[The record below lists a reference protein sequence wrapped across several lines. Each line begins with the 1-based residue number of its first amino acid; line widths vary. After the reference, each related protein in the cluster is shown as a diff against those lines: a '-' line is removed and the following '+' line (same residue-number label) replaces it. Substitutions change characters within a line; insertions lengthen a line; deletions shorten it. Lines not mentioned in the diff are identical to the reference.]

1 MNEITFR
8 LIYLVVGVTLSACVL
23 WRVHRSGQML
33 LTEKL
38 DGSPQL
44 VRLMSHAVSAGCVL
58 VMFGYIAVSGW
69 PLSGLSSDTRIFF
82 ELELQKIGY
91 LCIALGI
98 VCFFHVFLVTRIGR
112 STGRRDLRRESM
124 PV

>member
-58 VMFGYIAVSGW
+58 VMFGYIVVSGW
-69 PLSGLSSDTRIFF
+69 PLSGMSSDIRIFF

-91 LCIALGI
+91 LCMMLGV
-98 VCFFHVFLVTRIGR
+98 VCFFHVFLVTRVGR
-112 STGRRDLRRESM
+112 SAGRRDLRRESM

>member
-8 LIYLVVGVTLSACVL
+8 LIYLVVGLTLSAWVL

-38 DGSPQL
+38 DSSPQL
-44 VRLMSHAVSAGCVL
+44 ARLMSHAVSAGCVL

-69 PLSGLSSDTRIFF
+69 PVSGLSDDPRIFF

-91 LCIALGI
+91 LCMALGV
-98 VCFFHVFLVTRIGR
+98 VCFFHVFLVTRVGR
-112 STGRRDLRRESM
+112 VAGRRDLRRESM